1 MATTSPEIRRQAARR
16 RTFAI
21 ISHPD
26 AGKTTLTE
34 KLLLY
39 GGAIDL
45 AGAVK
50 ARRGHRGT
58 ASDWMGIEQERGIS
72 VSSTVLRFEFRDT
85 VLNLLDTPGHKD
97 FSEDTYRVLTA
108 CDAALMVLDAAKGV
122 EEQTRKLLAV
132 CRRRGLPVISF
143 ANKVD
148 RPGIEPLALLDQ
160 IEDELG
166 MTPVPITWPVG
177 STAEF
182 EGLVERASG
191 DFIRFTRS
199 ARGATVSDEERTPW
213 ADAAVDDVARAAARD
228 EIDLLDAID
237 ARIDRDE
244 FLAARMTPVFFGS
257 ALANFGVRHI
267 LDALVDLA
275 PSPAAWPSV
284 DGDARPVD
292 APFSGFV
299 FKIQANADRAHR
311 DRIAYLRVCTGRF
324 TRGMPLTIHRT
335 GKQLTTRYAHL
346 PFGRERLELEDAFPG
361 DVVGLVNAGE
371 TRVGDTLYDGP
382 AVEFPPVP
390 MFAPEHFT
398 VARNQDSSRYKQFTK
413 GLQQLEEEGVVQV
426 LHRAGRV
433 DPAPVLAAVGPLQ
446 FEVALHRLRDE
457 FRADVAFDPPRGGVA
472 RRIDPGQAD
481 ALNRSGVPLY
491 ERADG
496 AVMAVFENEQQFAFF
511 ARRNP
516 EITLTALDGSQ
527 GSPAVVRGPDR
538 AVDRGPW

>member
-1 MATTSPEIRRQAARR
+1 MGADVISEAGQR

-50 ARRGHRGT
+50 ARKGHRGT

-72 VSSTVLRFEFRDT
+72 VSSTVLRFEYRDA
-85 VLNLLDTPGHKD
+85 VVNLLDTPGHRD

-122 EEQTRKLLAV
+122 EDQTRKLLAV

-148 RPGIEPLALLDQ
+148 RPGIEPLELLDQ

-177 STAEF
+177 STGTFA
-182 EGLVERASG
+182 GLIERSSG

-199 ARGATVSDEERTPW
+199 ARGATEAEEERLDL
-213 ADAAVDDVARAAARD
+213 ADADVEDADRRAARD
-228 EIDLLDAID
+228 EVELLDAVG
-237 ARIDRDE
+237 ATIDRDE

-275 PSPAAWPSV
+275 PAPRAWPTA
-284 DGDARPVD
+284 DDDERAVD

-324 TRGMPLTIHRT
+324 ERGMPLTIART
-335 GKQLTTRYAHL
+335 RKQLTTRYAHL

-361 DVVGLVNAGE
+361 DVVGLVNATE
-371 TRVGDTLYDGP
+371 VRVGDTLHDGP
-382 AVEFPPVP
+382 AVAFPPVP

-398 VARNQDSSRYKQFTK
+398 VARNMDSSRYKQFTK
-413 GLQQLEEEGVVQV
+413 GLQQLEEEGVVQI
-426 LHRAGRV
+426 LRRQGRA
-433 DPAPVLAAVGPLQ
+433 DPHPVLAAVGPLQ
-446 FEVALHRLRDE
+446 FEVAVHRLREE
-457 FRADVAFDPPRGGVA
+457 FRASVELDPPRGGVA
-472 RRIDPGQAD
+472 RRINPAQAD
-481 ALNRSGVPLY
+481 VFTRSGVALY
-491 ERADG
+491 ERADD
-496 AVMAVFENEQQFAFF
+496 AVMAVFENDQQFGFF

-516 EITLTALDGSQ
+516 DITLEPLTG
-527 GSPAVVRGPDR
+527 G
-538 AVDRGPW
+538 